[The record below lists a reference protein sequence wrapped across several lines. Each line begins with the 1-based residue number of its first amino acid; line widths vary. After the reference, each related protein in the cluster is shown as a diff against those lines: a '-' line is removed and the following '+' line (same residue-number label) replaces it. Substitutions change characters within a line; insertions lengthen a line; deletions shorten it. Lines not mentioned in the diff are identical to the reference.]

1 MYSARHFFMQNLQ
14 GICIC
19 NCTIWQTWF
28 FKIFF
33 QISWTYSFFPGH
45 YRCLSSRES
54 VNPWQQHTTTSP
66 FSFTP
71 LPTHSDQNM
80 DEASDKTC
88 SNCQVNFSYA
98 FGCVS
103 QLHSQFCH
111 IISKMIMS
119 LNEIKLLPV
128 SSGISMA

>member
-1 MYSARHFFMQNLQ
+1 MYYARHLVMQNLQ

-19 NCTIWQTWF
+19 NCTIRRGFLKYF
-28 FKIFF
+28 FKFHGHN
-33 QISWTYSFFPGH
+33 SFFSGH

-66 FSFTP
+66 LSFTP

-98 FGCVS
+98 LGCVS